1 MASILGTLHFTL
13 ASMSVIL
20 IEDQVVDLEILKD
33 SCGDF
38 KPLVSFRAILFLE
51 GPAMAACSKDYSS
64 SSWPWGI
71 YYCNNHCI
79 SIADRLDEN
88 SALGKIFPASSPV
101 FMASILGTLHFT
113 LASMSVI
120 LIEDQVVDLEILKD
134 SCGDFKPLVSFRA
147 ILFLEGPAMAACSKD
162 YSSSS
167 WPWGIYY
174 CNHQYSFNRGTQS
187 TEACV
192 SRFSLHR
199 PVCSYLHMLVVR
211 RLLCSTRPVAFQTSV
226 NPTASDQDLQQAQLW
241 QLAQTT
247 TTLPLSHGA
256 FTVAT
261 TNTLLTEALRVPKLV
276 LAGRLPAQQNAI
288 YPLSINTMTSR
299 THAAAKPKAK
309 TKGLHP
315 ESSSRV
321 VWNVMKRR
329 VAQTDSEDEGVSVE
343 NPNVIGDDM
352 LNQGVVLNEMNKFI
366 DSRTDDTPTPF
377 GPLITDILSNPEAL
391 SKADNGD
398 SGPYQIA
405 TNEKK
410 DHGRFPKM
418 NETQW
423 KKSLGRIR
431 ESRANCGLPNPPL
444 PDEVAGAEEE
454 PQDVHRSPPLHAP
467 PPVSVPP
474 PPHWS
479 MSYEEYRNMQAS
491 HEHLCRCINA
501 SELTS
506 ARNQYDL
513 VSMFRVFTSQEPLPP
528 FAPPFQEPFLPP
540 NPKEWFCLGHGMSGG
555 GGGDDFLFNG
565 NES

>member
-1 MASILGTLHFTL
+1 
-13 ASMSVIL
+13 
-20 IEDQVVDLEILKD
+20 
-33 SCGDF
+33 
-38 KPLVSFRAILFLE
+38 
-51 GPAMAACSKDYSS
+51 MAAGQVMDKM
-64 SSWPWGI
+64 
-71 YYCNNHCI
+71 
-79 SIADRLDEN
+79 SIFIKTRDPNDSDVKVFVERLSHVDEPHRMIEIRE
-88 SALGKIFPASSPV
+88 KIFHEV
-101 FMASILGTLHFT
+101 FGEDGHGYC
-113 LASMSVI
+113 LAYGSGVPRSEVY
-120 LIEDQVVDLEILKD
+120 QKN
-134 SCGDFKPLVSFRA
+134 A
-147 ILFLEGPAMAACSKD
+147 GPS
-162 YSSSS
+162 
-167 WPWGIYY
+167 
-174 CNHQYSFNRGTQS
+174 
-187 TEACV
+187 E
-192 SRFSLHR
+192 
-199 PVCSYLHMLVVR
+199 
-211 RLLCSTRPVAFQTSV
+211 
-226 NPTASDQDLQQAQLW
+226 
-241 QLAQTT
+241 
-247 TTLPLSHGA
+247 
-256 FTVAT
+256 
-261 TNTLLTEALRVPKLV
+261 
-276 LAGRLPAQQNAI
+276 

-299 THAAAKPKAK
+299 TRAAAKPKAK

-321 VWNVMKRR
+321 VRNAMKHR
-329 VAQTDSEDEGVSVE
+329 VVQTDSEDEGVPVE

-352 LNQGVVLNEMNKFI
+352 LNRGVVLNEMNKFI

-405 TNEKK
+405 TNEK

-444 PDEVAGAEEE
+444 PDEVAWAEEE

-491 HEHLCRCINA
+491 HEHLCRRINA

-506 ARNQYDL
+506 ARNHYDL
-513 VSMFRVFTSQEPLPP
+513 VSMFRVFTSQEPLPL

-540 NPKEWFCLGHGMSGG
+540 NAKEWFRLGHGRSRSARVQQFVNYISDLETRGTASIVPEFPSKLDWLNTAPLKLNKG
-555 GGGDDFLFNG
+555 LEATIKDLLPFVEQRHRVRHLHN
-565 NES
+565 NESRNHLIARVVTDLDGNFIIQIGSTGEEGFCDGSFEDATFNRPQGLAYDVKKNLLYRVDTENHALRHSGRLGLSDLLNSPWDVCFDSVNKIVYIAMAGQHQIWEHKMLDGVTIAFSGNGYERNLHCSTY